1 MEFTESPAEQLNA
14 EDLAAEQMRLRRTSV
29 RGVAI
34 TMSTQLLRFFL
45 RFGYQVLI
53 ARLLL
58 PKDFGLVAMA
68 GPAISFIQLFTDLG
82 LSQATI
88 QHKEISQ
95 QQLSFLFWVSLCAGA
110 IFAVITTLFAPLVA
124 DFYHE
129 PRLTTVMVA
138 LGGML
143 FLTGCYSQHMALL
156 YRRMNYRVL
165 GIIDITNFCAGAL
178 AGLGAAWL
186 GAGYWSIVI
195 NQAVSTL
202 VALVMAWAATG
213 WVPGKPGPYAEMR
226 PLLHFGGNI
235 TGFNIVN
242 FFSRNSDNILIGRFC
257 GPYPLGLYDRAFK
270 LMLLPFGQISAP
282 FSAVAVPM
290 LAKSREQP
298 EFYRNAFRRMLE
310 AVLLLLY
317 PGIAFMIVCSHDLV
331 ILALGARWV
340 DVAPIFAL
348 LGFDALVSPIGNSMG
363 WLFVSQG
370 RTREMRD
377 WGILASLIF
386 VADFIIGLHWGPR
399 GVAAAYAISGFIE
412 ISFLWKI
419 ATRSGPLRERDFLR
433 ILLPY
438 VVALPASFGFLLGV
452 HPHMPD
458 TFWAI
463 GAQAIGSYIVFA
475 GGLCLTPG
483 GRRLLADGLRRLRAL
498 SATFRRPSIV
508 AGE

>member
-1 MEFTESPAEQLNA
+1 MEYTETPAEQLNEEELEA
-14 EDLAAEQMRLRRTSV
+14 ERTQLRSRSV

-88 QHKEISQ
+88 QHKEINQ
-95 QQLSFLFWVSLCAGA
+95 KQLSFLFWVSLCAGLLFA
-110 IFAVITTLFAPLVA
+110 IVSTALAPLVA
-124 DFYHE
+124 RFYHE
-129 PRLTTVMVA
+129 PRLTAVMAA
-138 LGGML
+138 LGCML

-156 YRRMNYRVL
+156 YRRMNYRAL
-165 GIIDITNFCAGAL
+165 GIIDITNFITGAL
-178 AGLGAAWL
+178 AGLGAAWA

-202 VALVMAWAATG
+202 VALVMAWAVTG
-213 WVPGKPGPYAEMR
+213 WVPGMPGRFAEMR

-257 GPYPLGLYDRAFK
+257 GPQPLGLYDRAFK

-282 FSAVAVPM
+282 FSDVALPL
-290 LAKSREQP
+290 LAKSVEQP
-298 EFYRNAFRRMLE
+298 EFYRRAYRRMLE
-310 AVLLLLY
+310 AVLILLY
-317 PGIAFMIVCSHDLV
+317 PGIAFMIICSHDLV
-331 ILALGARWV
+331 VLALGARWA

-377 WGILASLIF
+377 WGIIASLIF
-386 VADFIIGLHWGPR
+386 VAGFAIGLHWGPR
-399 GVAAAYAISGFIE
+399 GVAAAYAISGLIE

-419 ATRSGPLRERDFLR
+419 VTRRGPLRERDFLAV
-433 ILLPY
+433 LLPFL
-438 VVALPASFGFLLGV
+438 VALPASFAFLLAV
-452 HPHMPD
+452 HIHLPG
-458 TFWAI
+458 TLWAL
-463 GAQAIGSYIVFA
+463 GAEAIGSYVIFA
-475 GGLCLTPG
+475 AGLCLTPG
-483 GRRLLADGLRRLRAL
+483 GRRLMADGMHRIRGLTAVL
-498 SATFRRPSIV
+498 RPSIA